1 MYFYS
6 SEILNYDMLSEEKQK
21 EVLGYFNRDLT
32 FIARQCGIYVDE
44 VIDIIK
50 KELYEVK
57 EN

>member
-1 MYFYS
+1 
-6 SEILNYDMLSEEKQK
+6 MLSEEKQK